1 MKLRRPTLLQ
11 TLIVLAA
18 IGLVARLLLS
28 RITL

>member
-1 MKLRRPTLLQ
+1 MKLRCPTLLQ